1 MIKIL
6 KIFFFTIFISSYSFA
21 EQSIAYIDIDNIIS
35 KSISGKKLLNELKE
49 YEKIEIKKLTDIRDK
64 LSKKKDTLVAKKNII
79 SKDEFNL
86 QFQELQKEIKKFKS
100 DESNILKN
108 LATKKNKSILEYLT
122 FINPIIQDYM
132 DKNSISILIEK
143 KNIFIARSNYD
154 ISEKLIKIID
164 QNIKEFKIEK

>member
-1 MIKIL
+1 M
-6 KIFFFTIFISSYSFA
+6 
-21 EQSIAYIDIDNIIS
+21 
-35 KSISGKKLLNELKE
+35 KE

>member
-6 KIFFFTIFISSYSFA
+6 KIFFFTVFISSYSFA

-132 DKNSISILIEK
+132 NKNSIEILINS
-143 KNIFIARSNYD
+143 KNIFMGNKKSD
-154 ISEKLIKIID
+154 ITQQLIDEINSK
-164 QNIKEFKIEK
+164 N

>member
-6 KIFFFTIFISSYSFA
+6 KIFFFTVFISSYSFA

-132 DKNSISILIEK
+132 NKNSISILIEK